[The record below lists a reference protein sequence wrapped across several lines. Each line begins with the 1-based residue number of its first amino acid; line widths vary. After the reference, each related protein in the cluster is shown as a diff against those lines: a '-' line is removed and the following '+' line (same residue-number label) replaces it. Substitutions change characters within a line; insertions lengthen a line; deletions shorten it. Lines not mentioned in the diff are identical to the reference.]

1 MDKDL
6 LKGIA
11 IIGVLVIALGAMFWF
26 GARSGPQKARCI
38 AQALKDGVAY
48 AKIDKMCSLTQ
59 RSY

>member
-6 LKGIA
+6 LKGLGIIA
-11 IIGVLVIALGAMFWF
+11 ALVITVTAVCWF

-38 AQALKDGVAY
+38 AQALRDGVPY
-48 AKIDKMCSLTQ
+48 AKIDKMCSLSS